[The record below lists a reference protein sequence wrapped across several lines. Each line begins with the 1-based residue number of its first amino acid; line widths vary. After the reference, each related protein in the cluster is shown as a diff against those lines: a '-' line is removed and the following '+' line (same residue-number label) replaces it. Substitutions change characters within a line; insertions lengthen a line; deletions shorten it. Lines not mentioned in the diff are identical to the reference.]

1 MKCSLD
7 TGICRSRADLL
18 TVIPTK
24 RQPVQFGLWL
34 ETEYPTTFQAK
45 TTNFNELLLS
55 PALLT
60 EVYSYPIPTN
70 LFEDVQQESFWSNEV
85 RAFGTNLH
93 ELRFI
98 KKGAIHEVDDGVFQD
113 EIRGHTFRST
123 PPDHWSLKLSQ
134 MESNKVESQQVQN
147 ALQLTPELKDIALLG
162 RTVLEDAQLRHE
174 YWEAN
179 FLQKQEISS
188 ILKSLKQF
196 PHTNEDKTARNILIV
211 TLIQPLAR
219 AVNVHEKHITAVFK
233 MELSTKKVHGED
245 RDNLLTFNREA
256 IHFIRQAQT
265 AYNEIKGERHTGL
278 GDLEKKL
285 EINWMRLY
293 ELELANFLND
303 WYNDWNQ
310 SRNLEAYNEWS
321 TRFLKRLM
329 RIEQPDNPSWFYNA
343 CVKLW
348 SGALGPSLVPEN
360 QKLQEIGEAQQ
371 AYTEMNA
378 FELLSVAWKDVIRTL
393 LLFAA
398 DKARGLSPNLEK
410 RKLEEGEADREGE
423 GGEGVPKAKVR
434 KVDEPRDTEMDDRR

>member
-1 MKCSLD
+1 
-7 TGICRSRADLL
+7 
-18 TVIPTK
+18 VIPIK

-45 TTNFNELLLS
+45 AANFNELLLS

-60 EVYSYPIPTN
+60 AIHSYPIPTN
-70 LFEDVQQESFWSNEV
+70 LLEDVQQESFWSNEV
-85 RAFGTNLH
+85 RAFGVNLH

-98 KKGAIHEVDDGVFQD
+98 KKGAIHELDDGVFPE
-113 EIRGHTFRST
+113 EISGHIFRST

-134 MESNKVESQQVQN
+134 MESTKVESQKVQN

-179 FLQKQEISS
+179 FLQKQEISN
-188 ILKSLKQF
+188 ILKSLGQF
-196 PHTNEDKTARNILIV
+196 SHVNEDKTARNILIL

-219 AVNVHEKHITAVFK
+219 AVNAHEKHITAVFK
-233 MELSTKKVHGED
+233 MELSTKKSHGED

-256 IHFIRQAQT
+256 IHFIRQAQIV
-265 AYNEIKGERHTGL
+265 YNKIKGEQHTGL

-285 EINWMRLY
+285 EMNWMRLY
-293 ELELANFLND
+293 EPKLVNFLND
-303 WYNDWNQ
+303 WYIDWNQ
-310 SRNLEAYNEWS
+310 SRNLKAYDEWS

-360 QKLQEIGEAQQ
+360 QKLQEIGEAKQ
-371 AYTEMNA
+371 AFTEMSA
-378 FELLSVAWKDVIRTL
+378 FGLLSVTWKDVIRTL

-398 DKARGLSPNLEK
+398 DKARELSPNLEK
-410 RKLEEGEADREGE
+410 RKLEEGEGE
-423 GGEGVPKAKVR
+423 PKAEVG